1 MILLLLSTLAWGQ
14 VPEYTQIEQGEPAP
28 FSGRLFNEEASQLI
42 ADQLANCVEK
52 CQIEMDYQLGL
63 ALARKEEELR
73 QIKSQHKYD
82 KEILQLKVEA
92 QQERI
97 QELEKLKTP
106 PKRQLWFTLGLISG
120 VGITIS
126 IAKAVN

>member
-1 MILLLLSTLAWGQ
+1 MILLLSALAWGQ
-14 VPEYTQIEQGEPAP
+14 VPEYIQIEQGEPAP

-42 ADQLANCVEK
+42 ADELAGCVEK
-52 CQIEMDYQLGL
+52 CEIEMNYQIGMIL
-63 ALARKEEELR
+63 AKKNEQIAEL
-73 QIKSQHKYD
+73 KSQHKYE
-82 KEILQLKVEA
+82 KEVLASKIEA

-97 QELEKLKTP
+97 KELEKLKTP

-126 IAKAVN
+126 IAKAVE

>member
-1 MILLLLSTLAWGQ
+1 MFFLLSLAFADL
-14 VPEYTQIEQGEPAP
+14 PEYTYLERGMEAP

-42 ADQLANCVEK
+42 ADELANCVEK

-63 ALARKEEELR
+63 ALAKKEEELR

-97 QELEKLKTP
+97 EELEKLKTP
-106 PKRQLWFTLGLISG
+106 PKRQLWFSFGLITG

>member
-1 MILLLLSTLAWGQ
+1 MILFLLTSLAWGQ

-42 ADQLANCVEK
+42 ADELVNCVEK
-52 CQIEMDYQLGL
+52 CKIEMDYQIGL
-63 ALARKEEELR
+63 ALANKEEELR

-82 KEILQLKVEA
+82 KEVLQLKIEA

-97 QELEKLKTP
+97 EGLEKLKTP
-106 PKRQLWFTLGLISG
+106 PKKKLWFALGLISG
-120 VGITIS
+120 VGTTVL